1 MIESLG
7 NRKTA
12 TFSSVGFGRLF
23 VALTFMAIKVII
35 ISPEGEVSAH
45 SGDVFGPACG
55 AARTDG
61 QVNTAEWSNAAMQ
74 TFVMQ
79 GTATPLTATL
89 RVMNDRNNLYI
100 GITINDDEFSPSG
113 DFLPE
118 GDGFRIDFDNDH
130 GGSLFDPG
138 DDVLNVN
145 AGSPKFFD
153 SYVTGSPVQSSAAA
167 DVDGGGTSDGTGS
180 ASRVGGLNHFE
191 TKHPLCSGDSH
202 DFCLQA
208 GDVVGFR
215 LEYLDAEK
223 DGTFGCS
230 RFFPGDTMTSIADII
245 IGDCPKFEEFP
256 WILFYPAFTKGK

>member
-1 MIESLG
+1 MIKSLG
-7 NRKTA
+7 SRKTA
-12 TFSSVGFGRLF
+12 ILSSFGFGRLF
-23 VALTFMAIKVII
+23 VALIVMAISLN
-35 ISPEGEVSAH
+35 SPGGEVSAH

-55 AARTDG
+55 AAIIDG
-61 QVNTAEWSNAAMQ
+61 QINTAEWSNAATK

-79 GTATPLTATL
+79 GTAKPLTATL

-100 GITINDDEFSPSG
+100 GITINDDEFSPEG
-113 DFLPE
+113 EFLPE

-145 AGSPKFFD
+145 AGSPQFVD
-153 SYVTGSPVQSSAAA
+153 SYVTGSPAPSSAAA
-167 DVDGGGTSDGTGS
+167 DVDAGGTSDGTGS
-180 ASRVGGLNHFE
+180 ASRVSGLNHFE

-215 LEYLDAEK
+215 LEYLDAEQ
-223 DGTFGCS
+223 DGTFGGS

-245 IGDCPKFEEFP
+245 IGACPKP
-256 WILFYPAFTKGK
+256 NVSIILLLLLD